1 MTVSTVHG
9 RIAIRAIEAILL
21 AIAGGFLARGFISFS
36 IDLAGGDQPAVTLVG
51 LLFLIWPG
59 VVNLLAAPFGQAPI
73 DRQGLLQLA
82 FLVGAL
88 TGGLDGAWSIHRWR
102 REGLPAF
109 LLDVTWGLAGSSNA
123 VLLHLTN
130 LVCGR
135 HAQGDT
141 ERRQGAHRYPS
152 GFAPD
157 AGFAFTQ
164 GSVMSNTG
172 DAGPCSDL
180 VAHEQVHV
188 WQSRLA
194 GPLFW
199 MTYLGWQAIA
209 APLAAAG
216 ALVGRR
222 RVGQVVQWW
231 AYYNNP
237 WEIMAYR
244 RANPEVRSSHRPPDR
259 A

>member
-1 MTVSTVHG
+1 
-9 RIAIRAIEAILL
+9 
-21 AIAGGFLARGFISFS
+21 
-36 IDLAGGDQPAVTLVG
+36 
-51 LLFLIWPG
+51 
-59 VVNLLAAPFGQAPI
+59 
-73 DRQGLLQLA
+73 
-82 FLVGAL
+82 
-88 TGGLDGAWSIHRWR
+88 
-102 REGLPAF
+102 
-109 LLDVTWGLAGSSNA
+109 
-123 VLLHLTN
+123 
-130 LVCGR
+130 
-135 HAQGDT
+135 
-141 ERRQGAHRYPS
+141 
-152 GFAPD
+152 
-157 AGFAFTQ
+157 
-164 GSVMSNTG
+164 MSNTG

-180 VAHEQVHV
+180 VAHEHVHV